1 MKKKFDKEIAK
12 VAFVFLP
19 MVMQPLLT
27 FFFLIVVAQHCSLE
41 EYGSLALSMVL
52 ISVIVGF
59 SDFGLRDYLLS
70 KGAIDKGLSSG
81 ENLFLPATVGYLLLV
96 MATMF
101 YLGNVGGMHGGYY
114 LLISLL
120 PEALA
125 FAVLQRC
132 LFFHY
137 QRQDQLVRFSS
148 LDSIFK
154 SLPFAVKIGLFLLT
168 DNLILSVAV
177 GAGVAMLSYLGW
189 FYLRCIRQPG
199 FFAVDTQVFATL
211 GKMLSLWRSWLPF
224 TVSFFAFFLY
234 FGADRILIEELI
246 GGEQLAVYAAATS
259 FIAIGQIA
267 VTAFWSLYMPR
278 ISRGFNEIGQR
289 KFVILA
295 AGLSL
300 AMFAGYQ
307 IFGLLF
313 FHLFYPESY
322 AGASLILQ
330 IMAGFFIFR
339 LVNVVFEMY
348 WVAQERYATFV
359 KMRVF
364 CGLLSVALNWM
375 FIPVFGLMAPAVIV
389 VVCELTLTL
398 FILVAEHRWKKP
410 AVTEPQATL
419 AEIVQAAVAIDVLPA
434 SLQNAQTVQDM
445 IIEQSMPESGHP
457 GT

>member
-1 MKKKFDKEIAK
+1 MKVKSEKEIAK
-12 VAFVFLP
+12 IVFVFLP
-19 MVMQPLLT
+19 MVMQPLLN
-27 FFFLIVVAQHCSLE
+27 FFFLVLVAKHCTLE

-52 ISVIVGF
+52 VSVVIGF

-81 ENLFLPATVGYLLLV
+81 ENLFVPATAGYLILV
-96 MATMF
+96 MAAMF
-101 YLGNVGGMHGGYY
+101 YLGNVGGTHDAYY
-114 LLISLL
+114 LLLSFL

-125 FAVLQRC
+125 FAVVQRC

-137 QRQDQLVRFSS
+137 QRQDRLVRFSS
-148 LDSIFK
+148 LDSAFK

-168 DNLILSVAV
+168 DNLLLSVAV
-177 GAGVAMLSYLGW
+177 GAAVAMVSYLGW
-189 FYLRCIRQPG
+189 FYLRCIRRSD
-199 FFAVDTQVFATL
+199 FFAADTQVLATFA
-211 GKMLSLWRSWLPF
+211 KMLKLWRSWLPF

-234 FGADRILIEELI
+234 FGADRILIEKLL
-246 GGEQLAVYAAATS
+246 GAEQLAVYAAATS

-289 KFVILA
+289 KFVLLA
-295 AGLSL
+295 IGLSL
-300 AMFAGYQ
+300 GMFVGYQ
-307 IFGLLF
+307 VLALLL

-322 AGASLILQ
+322 AGGSLILR

-348 WVAQERYATFV
+348 WVAQERYANFV

-375 FIPVFGLMAPAVIV
+375 FIPVFGLIAPAVIV
-389 VVCELTLTL
+389 VVCELTLML
-398 FILVAEHRWKKP
+398 FILIAEYRWKKP
-410 AVTEPQATL
+410 SIV
-419 AEIVQAAVAIDVLPA
+419 EIQPAAVDTAPVAVPADVIPTGT
-434 SLQNAQTVQDM
+434 AQSSPST
-445 IIEQSMPESGHP
+445 
-457 GT
+457 

>member
-1 MKKKFDKEIAK
+1 MKKKFDKEIGK
-12 VAFVFLP
+12 IAFVFLP
-19 MVMQPLLT
+19 MVMQPLLN
-27 FFFLIVVAQHCSLE
+27 FFFLILVAKYCSLE

-52 ISVIVGF
+52 VSVIVGF

-81 ENLFLPATVGYLLLV
+81 ENLFLPATVGYLILV
-96 MATMF
+96 MAAMF
-101 YLGNVGGMHGGYY
+101 YLGNVGGTHDAYY
-114 LLISLL
+114 LLISFL

-137 QRQDQLVRFSS
+137 QRQDRLVRFSS

-168 DNLILSVAV
+168 GNLILSVAV

-199 FFAVDTQVFATL
+199 FFAIDTQVFTTL
-211 GKMLSLWRSWLPF
+211 GKMLTLWRSWLPF
-224 TVSFFAFFLY
+224 TVSFFSFFLY
-234 FGADRILIEELI
+234 FGADRIVIEKLL
-246 GGEQLAVYAAATS
+246 GGEQLAVYAAAVS

-295 AGLSL
+295 VGLSL
-300 AMFAGYQ
+300 GMFAGYQ
-307 IFGLLF
+307 VFALLL

-348 WVAQERYATFV
+348 WVAEERYDSFV

-364 CGLLSVALNWM
+364 CGLLSVALNCI
-375 FIPVFGLMAPAVIV
+375 FIPVFGLIAPAVIV
-389 VVCELTLTL
+389 VICELTLTL
-398 FILVAEHRWKKP
+398 LILFAEFRRKNSP
-410 AVTEPQATL
+410 AAEPQAISVD
-419 AEIVQAAVAIDVLPA
+419 IVPEAVPMSVIPPA
-434 SLQNAQTVQDM
+434 LLQSVQPAPSLF
-445 IIEQSMPESGHP
+445 IEQSEAGHSG
-457 GT
+457 T